1 METNR
6 LTVLQ
11 GVWKKDLHDTP
22 KGSQSSFFLLTV
34 RLERRKQKQVLL
46 QLSYISALASLSAAH
61 FCHDRGNAHTPC
73 LQVGETKS
81 EALSSRVVLGLLDV
95 EAVEEKS

>member
-34 RLERRKQKQVLL
+34 RLERRKQKHTVSAGGGDQKLSFKL
-46 QLSYISALASLSAAH
+46 QSGSGSAGCGGSGGEKLAELANVPA
-61 FCHDRGNAHTPC
+61 
-73 LQVGETKS
+73 
-81 EALSSRVVLGLLDV
+81 EASRC
-95 EAVEEKS
+95 